1 METFKECLKLWLKTE
16 LDKHSSFK
24 EDSDE
29 MFYIWL
35 RKKDKSEQDFFDRI
49 SNCNLVVAF
58 IPIFL
63 VFVLILNLIT

>member
-1 METFKECLKLWLKTE
+1 VETFKECLKLWLNTE
-16 LDKHSSFK
+16 LDKHSSYK

-58 IPIFL
+58 IPVFL

>member
-1 METFKECLKLWLKTE
+1 VETFKECLKLWLKTE